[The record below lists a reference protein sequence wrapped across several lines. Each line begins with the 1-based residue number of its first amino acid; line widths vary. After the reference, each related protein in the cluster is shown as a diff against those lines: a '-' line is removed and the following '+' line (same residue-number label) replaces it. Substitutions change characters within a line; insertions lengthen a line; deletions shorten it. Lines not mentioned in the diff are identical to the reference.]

1 MSAQRFPTRVAHRC
15 SFCLG
20 KHSDRRRWHRASGGL
35 RDNGYHH
42 QSCVRGTESHDVSQA
57 RSCPLRGTGASES
70 KTIWPRARE
79 WQSFKRERRLLAYN
93 DRLRGEFV
101 PDRAL
106 SSLTQ
111 SSRCKTLTGILPYGD
126 AQRDSVIVFLVVRGG
141 RPSRPTDTWWLQDQ
155 IWDMMVTC
163 WSERREQR
171 WGIRDV
177 CNRFWES
184 SAQEIP
190 SVEPGDFT
198 TEPRS
203 SPQPPKD
210 YNPFRALP
218 LPADYEPF
226 DLPPSTAQQPTKSR
240 FLKWRKN
247 SRPQT
252 VPVPNTPT
260 PKRRFAFPTIF
271 RAGRGNNP
279 GTDQTFQGGRSQKTT
294 ILSRGLQALVN
305 SLARF
310 MRLEKSPGTG
320 GAPQN

>member
-1 MSAQRFPTRVAHRC
+1 M
-15 SFCLG
+15 
-20 KHSDRRRWHRASGGL
+20 
-35 RDNGYHH
+35 
-42 QSCVRGTESHDVSQA
+42 SQA
-57 RSCPLRGTGASES
+57 RSCPLRGTGTSES
-70 KTIWPRARE
+70 KTVWPRARE
-79 WQSFKRERRLLAYN
+79 WQSFKRERHLLACN

-111 SSRCKTLTGILPYGD
+111 SSRCKTLTEILPYGD

-141 RPSRPTDTWWLQDQ
+141 RPSRPTDRRWLQDQ
-155 IWDMMVTC
+155 IWDMIVTC

-226 DLPPSTAQQPTKSR
+226 DLPPSTTQQPAKSQL
-240 FLKWRKN
+240 LKRKN
-247 SRPQT
+247 ISRSPA

-260 PKRRFAFPTIF
+260 PKKHFAFPIIF

-279 GTDQTFQGGRSQKTT
+279 RTDQPPQGGRSQKTT
-294 ILSRGLQALVN
+294 ILSRGLQALVS

-310 MRLEKSPGTG
+310 MRSGKSPGTG
-320 GAPQN
+320 GRPSN

>member
-1 MSAQRFPTRVAHRC
+1 M
-15 SFCLG
+15 
-20 KHSDRRRWHRASGGL
+20 
-35 RDNGYHH
+35 
-42 QSCVRGTESHDVSQA
+42 
-57 RSCPLRGTGASES
+57 
-70 KTIWPRARE
+70 
-79 WQSFKRERRLLAYN
+79 
-93 DRLRGEFV
+93 
-101 PDRAL
+101 
-106 SSLTQ
+106 
-111 SSRCKTLTGILPYGD
+111 
-126 AQRDSVIVFLVVRGG
+126 
-141 RPSRPTDTWWLQDQ
+141 
-155 IWDMMVTC
+155 TC

-203 SPQPPKD
+203 SPQSPTD

-226 DLPPSTAQQPTKSR
+226 DLPPTKSQ

-247 SRPQT
+247 SRSQT

-260 PKRRFAFPTIF
+260 PKRRFAFPIIF
-271 RAGRGNNP
+271 RAGRGNDP
-279 GTDQTFQGGRSQKTT
+279 RTDQPSQGGRSQKTT

-305 SLARF
+305 SLV
-310 MRLEKSPGTG
+310 RLRSGKSPGTG
-320 GAPQN
+320 GQPSN